1 MGLYLSECIF
11 LLRVNLPSSGIE
23 LSRSSDKGLSETTF
37 TLSSVYIVRNS
48 ASQLGHGWNEM
59 ISFECLGE
67 ITLKQES

>member
-23 LSRSSDKGLSETTF
+23 LSRSSDKGLSETSF
-37 TLSSVYIVRNS
+37 TLSSVYIVKNS
-48 ASQLGHGWNEM
+48 ASLLGQGWNKM

-67 ITLKQES
+67 ITLKQKS